1 MLITRSV
8 ISGTARE
15 IGIRGSREGVT
26 AVKSHWTEG
35 RARRRKHA
43 KSHGFG
49 RGLSRG
55 RTSETRVMPV
65 SCLRRVRKKR
75 APFSIHDAHHSLL
88 PHSVM
93 SILGGKGEDAHRGS
107 SCKCNGS
114 PRKGPTKSGETR
126 FARRAI

>member
-26 AVKSHWTEG
+26 AVESHWTER

-55 RTSETRVMPV
+55 RASETRVMPV
-65 SCLRRVRKKR
+65 SCLRRVRKKEGTVFDSRR
-75 APFSIHDAHHSLL
+75 ASFIAATFCDAHFWGER
-88 PHSVM
+88 
-93 SILGGKGEDAHRGS
+93 GGCAS
-107 SCKCNGS
+107 WQ
-114 PRKGPTKSGETR
+114 
-126 FARRAI
+126 